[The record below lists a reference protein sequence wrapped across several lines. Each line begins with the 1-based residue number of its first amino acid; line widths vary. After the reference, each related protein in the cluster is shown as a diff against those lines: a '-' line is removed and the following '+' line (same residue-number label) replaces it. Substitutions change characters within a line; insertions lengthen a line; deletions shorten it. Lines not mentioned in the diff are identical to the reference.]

1 MNEAEYLTKNYR
13 NQGKP
18 RPITPSQISTV
29 LLFIQNNS
37 KFKNIA
43 KTCLPPSMLSSSSI
57 VHLQGCSAPQIF
69 SKQQMLPFE
78 LSSCCSCLVF
88 SYYFTQFLTLE
99 MSEMSA
105 IFVFSTK
112 TSQPRPQVF
121 LLNSAL
127 TCKKAAPRPQ
137 VFLLNSA
144 LTCKKAA
151 LLMSLVH

>member
-18 RPITPSQISTV
+18 RPITLSQISIV

-78 LSSCCSCLVF
+78 LSSCCSCHVF
-88 SYYFTQFLTLE
+88 SYFFAQFLLLKRVKCPPFFKFT
-99 MSEMSA
+99 
-105 IFVFSTK
+105 TK
-112 TSQPRPQVF
+112 TTQPRPQVF
-121 LLNSAL
+121 SVNG
-127 TCKKAAPRPQ
+127 
-137 VFLLNSA
+137 A

-151 LLMSLVH
+151 LLTSLVH